1 MCEARLRPAAGTPI
15 GSEPSSFTYRCST
28 IIEVRMSNCDGV
40 HGKPYVLGFEIVA
53 AVADIAA
60 GYAFWQLNM
69 RSMASEPVTIGATMS
84 NDG

>member
-1 MCEARLRPAAGTPI
+1 
-15 GSEPSSFTYRCST
+15 
-28 IIEVRMSNCDGV
+28 MSNCDGV

-69 RSMASEPVTIGATMS
+69 RSMASEHVTIGATMS